1 MGQLTLIRHGQA
13 RSFEQDS
20 DRLTELGEQ
29 QARVL
34 GAYWLRQNVEFSEAY
49 CGTLVRQRRTAEIV
63 GECFA
68 QAGRLWPELQSTSDL
83 NEYHADGVLN
93 RLAPALAERDVSFRA
108 LLENFQ
114 QHRHTPERNRHF
126 QKMFEVLTA
135 CWLSGELEVE
145 GVETWAAFRDRV
157 RGAFQRIL
165 TKEGSGRRVAV
176 FTSGGVIGLAVQTAL
191 QAPEAKALEINWRV
205 RNCSLTEFTF
215 SGARL
220 SFDSFNTLPHLD
232 DPALITY
239 R

>member
-13 RSFEQDS
+13 RAFEQDS

-29 QARVL
+29 QARAL
-34 GAYWLRQNVEFSEAY
+34 GAYWLRREVIFDEAY
-49 CGTLVRQRRTAEIV
+49 CGTLVRQRRTGEII

-68 QAGRLWPELQSTSDL
+68 ADSRAWPALQSLPAL
-83 NEYHADGVLN
+83 NEYDASGLWQQ
-93 RLAPALAERDVSFRA
+93 LAPALAEQDAGFRA
-108 LLENFQ
+108 LFEAFQ
-114 QHRHTPERNRHF
+114 QHRQSAERNRYF
-126 QKMFEVLTA
+126 QKMFEAATA
-135 CWLSGELEVE
+135 CWLRGELEVE
-145 GVETWAAFRDRV
+145 GVEPWAAFRERV
-157 RGAFQRIL
+157 RGALKHIVAQP
-165 TKEGSGRRVAV
+165 GNGRRVAV

-215 SGARL
+215 SRDRL
-220 SFDSFNTLPHLD
+220 AFDSFNALPHLD